1 MLACGRHRS
10 GIREVERT
18 MRIVTGCISHE
29 TSTFTPVPTTRESF
43 FERFGEIRGADILTT
58 FRGTNTPTGGFIE
71 GAEHHG
77 FELVPTIVA
86 EPHPSGP
93 APRAVF
99 EPILAE
105 MLAGFKDAGKID
117 GVLLEL
123 HGSMVVEGIT
133 DGEGYILTAVREL
146 VGPSVPIVGQ
156 LDIHSCI
163 SQQMI
168 DVADV
173 LIGRESYP
181 EVDMAARGREC
192 ADVLVRIL
200 RDDLQPTM
208 ALNRLPMIWG
218 MNQVTAHSPMKEA
231 IAELHRIEAQPGVV
245 CGSISTGFPLADVP
259 DMGSSVYVVT
269 DNDQDL
275 AQRLADELAAWIWE
289 RREQWQLEMPST
301 AEVLKEIEAQGR
313 HPVVIADR
321 NDNTGGGSPGDS
333 TGMLRA
339 FVEAGL
345 DQACI
350 LYVVDPAAVAQCQ
363 KAGVG
368 ATLNLDVG
376 GKSTPLQGEPVS
388 MSVEVVALSDGEF
401 QYDGPM
407 YAGLTG
413 HMGPS
418 AHVRQ
423 AGLHVILT
431 TGREQPFDT
440 AFARTLGLDPKQMR
454 YIGVKSA
461 AHFRAGFESW
471 AAAVYV
477 VSEPGV
483 HSHDTGTLQF
493 HNLGRKL
500 YPFDQF

>member
-1 MLACGRHRS
+1 
-10 GIREVERT
+10 
-18 MRIVTGCISHE
+18 MRIATGCISHE

-43 FERFGEIRGADILTT
+43 FERFGDVRGTDILET

-71 GAEHHG
+71 GAEVHG
-77 FELVPTIVA
+77 YELIPTICA

-99 EPILAE
+99 DQILDE
-105 MLAGFKDAGKID
+105 MLTGIQNAGSID
-117 GVLLEL
+117 GILLEL
-123 HGSMVVEGIT
+123 HGSMVVEGVD
-133 DGEGYILTAVREL
+133 DGEGHILTAVRDV
-146 VGPSVPIVGQ
+146 VGPNVPIVAQ

-163 SQQMI
+163 SHQMI
-168 DVADV
+168 EMADV

-200 RDDLQPTM
+200 KDGLRPTM

-231 IAELHRIEAQPGVV
+231 IAELHRIEALPSVV

-259 DMGSSVYVVT
+259 DMGSSVYIVT
-269 DNDQDL
+269 DDDQAL
-275 AQRLADELAAWIWE
+275 AQRYADELAAWIWK
-289 RREQWQLEMPST
+289 RREQWQLPMPST
-301 AEVLKEIEAQGR
+301 AEILQEIATQDR
-313 HPVVIADR
+313 YPAVIADR

-345 DQACI
+345 EDACI
-350 LYVVDPAAVAQCQ
+350 LYMVDPEAVAHCQ
-363 KAGVG
+363 QAGIG
-368 ATLNLDVG
+368 ATISLDVG
-376 GKSTPLQGEPVS
+376 GKSTPLQGEPVP
-388 MSVEVVALSDGEF
+388 MTVEVMALSDGEF
-401 QYDGPM
+401 RYDGPM
-407 YAGLTG
+407 YEGLTG

-423 AGLHVILT
+423 GGLHVILT
-431 TGREQPFDT
+431 NGREQPFDT
-440 AFARTLGLDPKQMR
+440 AFARTLGLDPKALR

-471 AAAVYV
+471 AGAVHV
-477 VSEPGV
+477 VSEPSV

-493 HNLGRKL
+493 QRLGRKL
-500 YPFDQF
+500 YPYDKF